1 MHCIKASA
9 SYLMPRSRLVD
20 VWPPGVTSAVYCHFL
35 LGVFHLS
42 RFLMVC
48 KVYKLFGKL
57 FEKLWEGIM
66 LNRYSFAPCDLFLVK
81 WHLAKTWVV
90 ATLCEGVPIL

>member
-1 MHCIKASA
+1 MFGHQGCEC
-9 SYLMPRSRLVD
+9 
-20 VWPPGVTSAVYCHFL
+20 GVLSVFV
-35 LGVFHLS
+35 GVFHLS

-66 LNRYSFAPCDLFLVK
+66 LNKYSFAPCDLF
-81 WHLAKTWVV
+81 
-90 ATLCEGVPIL
+90 